1 MNILGFMS
9 VWTALGVFFSIN
21 LAFAGSTEATYY
33 WGSAKA
39 GLSTAQVCAVK
50 INEADATDVHL
61 EALVYMAHEGKYIYT
76 EELELIFDT
85 TRQAY
90 VFNSSEVAPT
100 IKQAALFLDAQ
111 TSEPLR
117 FAVSV
122 FHHNHYDPAFCE
134 NLVEAKGDEI
144 ALAEEFFNNF
154 GATSDPDHSEDD
166 VNTDTDHDHDHEG
179 HDHSHE

>member
-1 MNILGFMS
+1 MNILGFIS
-9 VWTALGVFFSIN
+9 LWSFFGVFFSIN
-21 LAFAGSTEATYY
+21 AAFAAGPTEVTYY

-39 GLSTAQVCAVK
+39 GLSTAQACAVK
-50 INEADATDVHL
+50 INEADAADVHL

-90 VFNSSEVAPT
+90 VFNSSEVMPT

-122 FHHNHYDPAFCE
+122 LHHNHYDPAFCE
-134 NLVEAKGDEI
+134 NLVEAQGDEI
-144 ALAEEFFNNF
+144 ILAEEFFNNF
-154 GATSDPDHSEDD
+154 GATSDPNSDDD
-166 VNTDTDHDHDHEG
+166 VDTDADHDHDHN
-179 HDHSHE
+179 